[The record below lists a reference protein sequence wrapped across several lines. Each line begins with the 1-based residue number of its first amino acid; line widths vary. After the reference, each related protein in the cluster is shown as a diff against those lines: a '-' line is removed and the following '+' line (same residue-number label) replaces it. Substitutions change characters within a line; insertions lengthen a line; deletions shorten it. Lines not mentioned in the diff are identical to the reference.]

1 MWLAMAD
8 VVSAIFSP
16 ESFYDAYRGYYVG
29 MSLEVDAPR
38 AALRA
43 VESMDHADST
53 CLVSM
58 VNFPVRAAVLK
69 PGSRW
74 AIYGRERTE
83 RESRA

>member
-1 MWLAMAD
+1 MLGVGGAG
-8 VVSAIFSP
+8 SGLS
-16 ESFYDAYRGYYVG
+16 YYVCTL
-29 MSLEVDAPR
+29 SLEIDAPR

-83 RESRA
+83 SKSRA